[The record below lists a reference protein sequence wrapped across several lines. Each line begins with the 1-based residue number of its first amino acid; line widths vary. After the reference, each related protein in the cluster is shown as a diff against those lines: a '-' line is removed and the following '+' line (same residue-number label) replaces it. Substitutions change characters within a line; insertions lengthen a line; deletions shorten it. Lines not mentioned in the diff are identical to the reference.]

1 VPIDRDNAT
10 ERRARIKALRDR
22 SQALVERS
30 ARARR
35 QAESA
40 VEKANEIARFLAND
54 DRDRAL
60 TRATDALKTAK
71 AESPVLPFH
80 SHRRKRA

>member
-1 VPIDRDNAT
+1 VPIDRNKVA

-22 SQALVERS
+22 SQALGERS

-35 QAESA
+35 QAETA
-40 VEKANEIARFLAND
+40 LEKANEIARFLAKQ

-60 TRATDALKTAK
+60 KRATDALKTAK
-71 AESPVLPFH
+71 AESTLLPFH